1 MRPKRNDEVV
11 ETIAG
16 IVCSDNNGSI
26 LPVIF
31 SGMFETAVLTSLDKN
46 ISTNYNSEMTFVCT
60 ILEITMSVINV
71 FLGYKCHI
79 SCISNDWTN
88 RNNVW
93 NQTD

>member
-31 SGMFETAVLTSLDKN
+31 SGMFKTTVLTSLDKK
-46 ISTNYNSEMTFVCT
+46 TTFQPITIRNEFYV
-60 ILEITMSVINV
+60 ILEITMSVINI
-71 FLGYKCHI
+71 FLGYKYITIIQMIGQIQIVCGTKL
-79 SCISNDWTN
+79 S
-88 RNNVW
+88 
-93 NQTD
+93 